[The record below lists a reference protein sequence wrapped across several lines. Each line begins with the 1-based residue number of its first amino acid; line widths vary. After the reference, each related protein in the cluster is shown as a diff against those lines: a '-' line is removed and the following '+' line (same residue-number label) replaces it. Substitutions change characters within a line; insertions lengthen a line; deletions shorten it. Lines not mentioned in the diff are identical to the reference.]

1 MFPLFSN
8 YSDLTGLPLK
18 AYSVKFSLD
27 RLTPGVDNIRHDV
40 LLSPD
45 FCKSISNLIYQL
57 FLKHAKAKK
66 ILNIDPTS
74 SLVTERDEFKQLCRD
89 VLHAAINQAKSASE
103 IQIDLLAQITIVKK
117 LAEEIPCQ
125 YSKLI
130 ENFNDNASRHEIA
143 SSEGLN
149 SYIKIKEKLAE
160 IQQNKKSVL
169 LSVAAE
175 LFQYLIEVQHENITE
190 MRESILGPET
200 ILPDDVFS
208 NPIIHVEN
216 PFEDLF
222 MIDEYVLIGQRFEDP
237 DCYENLLFLIRSLL
251 RKILLKIFLKDSSVS
266 GGSVNQAKIIQK
278 VYGKSGKNYQDIRY
292 DAIDIWLNQVDNID
306 LLFNSFKSR
315 ERYQSLK
322 DHKKSKKDV
331 ENLKKLAKNQENLLN
346 FFYKKFNRNGLVKRI
361 TAFYEM
367 KSVYLQYCPP
377 LVPHQVLQFLI
388 QPKKRK
394 NIASQLSRLKGFYG
408 RSFSLAPLKKK
419 IADLRKITV
428 PEKKKY
434 LIQFINDFARY
445 YRDFQNF
452 LMLKDAMDSINLV
465 SEQKIIDLSR
475 ENNLLYEFLLP
486 DEQPPEEKP
495 IIHHVVIKADLRDST
510 HITLKMKEKGLNPAS
525 FFNLNFFVPITS
537 VLFDYSA
544 EKVFLEGDAIIL
556 AISEREDTPEDWYCV
571 ARACG
576 IARKILQIV
585 QKYNSQ
591 SEKHKLP
598 VLELGIGISYNN
610 SAPTFLFDESNRIM
624 ISPAIN
630 AADRMSKCT
639 KLLSQEILHQNNPF
653 NLYVFQKASEN
664 SAVTP
669 TDNVLVRHNVNGIE
683 LNAEGFEKLSREI
696 DLKSLE
702 CHIPELQA
710 EKIRVHTG
718 KFPTVTGKYHRLII
732 REGRISAI
740 SPHDFSI
747 IQKTDK
753 KYYEVCTHP
762 LLYEHI
768 EKRNSL

>member
-1 MFPLFSN
+1 MFTLFSN
-8 YSDLTGLPLK
+8 FSDLIGLPLK
-18 AYSVKFSLD
+18 AYSVRFPLD

-45 FCKSISNLIYQL
+45 FCKSISKLVYQL
-57 FLKHAKAKK
+57 FLKHAKAQK
-66 ILNIDPTS
+66 ILTIDPTS
-74 SLVTERDEFKQLCRD
+74 SLATERDEFKHLCRD
-89 VLHAAINQAKSASE
+89 VLHTAVNQAKSTSE

-117 LAEEIPCQ
+117 LAQDIPCQ
-125 YSKLI
+125 YNALI
-130 ENFNDNASRHEIA
+130 ENFNDNAQRHEIA

-149 SYIKIKEKLAE
+149 SYIKIKEKLSE
-160 IQQNKKSVL
+160 IQQNKKSIL
-169 LSVAAE
+169 LNVAAE

-208 NPIIHVEN
+208 NPIIHAEN

-222 MIDEYVLIGQRFEDP
+222 MMDEYVLIGHRFEDP
-237 DCYENLLFLIRSLL
+237 DSYENLLSLIRSLL
-251 RKILLKIFLKDSSVS
+251 RKILLKIFLTDSSVA
-266 GGSVNQAKIIQK
+266 GGSINQAIITQK
-278 VYGKSGKNYQDIRY
+278 AYGKSEKYYQDTRY
-292 DAIDIWLNQVDNID
+292 DTIDIWLNHVDNID

-322 DHKKSKKDV
+322 KQKKARKDI
-331 ENLKKLAKNQENLLN
+331 ENLKKLAKNQERLLN
-346 FFYKKFNRNGLVKRI
+346 FFYKKFNKTGLMKRI

-367 KSVYLQYCPP
+367 KPVYLEYCPP

-388 QPKKRK
+388 QPKQRK
-394 NIASQLSRLKGFYG
+394 NIASQLSRVKGFYG
-408 RSFSLAPLKKK
+408 KSFSLVLLKKK

-428 PEKKKY
+428 REKKKY

-445 YRDFQNF
+445 HRDFQNY
-452 LMLKDAMDSINLV
+452 LMLKGAMDSINLV

-475 ENNLLYEFLLP
+475 ENNILYEFLLP

-495 IIHHVVIKADLRDST
+495 IMHHVIIKADLRDST

-525 FFNLNFFVPITS
+525 FFSLNFFVPITS
-537 VLFDYSA
+537 ILFDYSA

-556 AISEREDTPEDWYCV
+556 AISEHEDTPEEWYCV

-576 IARKILQIV
+576 IARKTLQIV
-585 QKYNSQ
+585 QKYNSK

-610 SAPTFLFDESNRIM
+610 SPPTFLFDESNRIM

-639 KLLSQEILHQNNPF
+639 KPLSQAISNLKNPF

-664 SAVTP
+664 STATP
-669 TDNVLVRHNVNGIE
+669 TDDMLLRHNVNGIE
-683 LNAEGFEKLSREI
+683 LNAEGFEKLSQEI
-696 DLKSLE
+696 DLKPLE

-732 REGRISAI
+732 REDRISVI

-747 IQKTDK
+747 IRKTDK
-753 KYYEVCTHP
+753 KYYEVCTHS

-768 EKRNSL
+768 EKL

>member
-1 MFPLFSN
+1 MFTLFSN

-190 MRESILGPET
+190 MRESILGFET

-322 DHKKSKKDV
+322 SHKKSEKDV
-331 ENLKKLAKNQENLLN
+331 ENLKKLAKNQEKLLN
-346 FFYKKFNRNGLVKRI
+346 SFYKKFKKNGLVKRI

-445 YRDFQNF
+445 HRDFQNF

-537 VLFDYSA
+537 ILFDYSA

-556 AISEREDTPEDWYCV
+556 AISEREDSPEDWYCV

-639 KLLSQEILHQNNPF
+639 KLLSQEILHQKNPF

>member
-1 MFPLFSN
+1 MITLFSN
-8 YSDLTGLPLK
+8 FSDLTGLPLK

-27 RLTPGVDNIRHDV
+27 RLIPGVDNIRHDV

-45 FCKSISNLIYQL
+45 FCKSISKLAYQL

-66 ILNIDPTS
+66 LLNIDPTS
-74 SLVTERDEFKQLCRD
+74 SLVSERDEFKHLCGD
-89 VLHAAINQAKSASE
+89 VLRAAINQAKSGSE
-103 IQIDLLAQITIVKK
+103 IQIDQLAQITIVKK
-117 LAEEIPCQ
+117 LAEEIPRQ

-130 ENFNDNASRHEIA
+130 ENFNDNARRHEIA

-149 SYIKIKEKLAE
+149 SYIKIKEKLSE
-160 IQQNKKSVL
+160 IQQNKKSIL
-169 LSVAAE
+169 LSVAEE
-175 LFQYLIEVQHENITE
+175 LFYYLLEVQHENIKE

-216 PFEDLF
+216 PFDDLF
-222 MIDEYVLIGQRFEDP
+222 MMDEYVLIGHRFEDP
-237 DCYENLLFLIRSLL
+237 DSYENLLFLIRSLL
-251 RKILLKIFLKDSSVS
+251 RKILLKIFLTDSSVAAES
-266 GGSVNQAKIIQK
+266 INQAKITQK
-278 VYGKSGKNYQDIRY
+278 VYGKFEKNYQDTRS
-292 DAIDIWLNQVDNID
+292 DSIDLWLNHVDNID
-306 LLFNSFKSR
+306 LLFNSFKSW
-315 ERYQSLK
+315 ERYQLLK
-322 DHKKSKKDV
+322 NQKKSQKDV
-331 ENLKKLAKNQENLLN
+331 EKLKKLAKNQEKLLN
-346 FFYKKFNRNGLVKRI
+346 FFYKKFNKTGLVKRI

-367 KSVYLQYCPP
+367 KSVYLEYCPP
-377 LVPHQVLQFLI
+377 LIPHQVLQFLI
-388 QPKKRK
+388 QPKQRK
-394 NIASQLSRLKGFYG
+394 NIASQLSRVKGFYG
-408 RSFSLAPLKKK
+408 KSFSLVPLKKK

-428 PEKKKY
+428 QEKKNY

-445 YRDFQNF
+445 HRDFQNF

-537 VLFDYSA
+537 ILFDYSA

-556 AISEREDTPEDWYCV
+556 AISEREDTPEEWYCV

-591 SEKHKLP
+591 SKKHNLP
-598 VLELGIGISYNN
+598 VLELGIGISYND
-610 SAPTFLFDESNRIM
+610 SPPTFLFDESNRIM

-639 KLLSQEILHQNNPF
+639 KPLSKEISNLKNPF

-664 SAVTP
+664 SAASP
-669 TDNVLVRHNVNGIE
+669 KDNVFLRHNVNGIE
-683 LNAEGFEKLSREI
+683 LNAEGFEKLSKEI
-696 DLKSLE
+696 DLKPLE
-702 CHIPELQA
+702 CHIPELQP

-732 REGRISAI
+732 REDRIPVI
-740 SPHDFSI
+740 SPHDFSLI
-747 IQKTDK
+747 RKTNK

-768 EKRNSL
+768 EKL

>member
-1 MFPLFSN
+1 MFKLFSN
-8 YSDLTGLPLK
+8 FSELPLK

-27 RLTPGVDNIRHDV
+27 RLTPGVDNIRYDV

-45 FCKSISNLIYQL
+45 FCQSIRKLVYQL

-74 SLVTERDEFKQLCRD
+74 NLIAERDEFKDLCRD

-103 IQIDLLAQITIVKK
+103 IQIDLLAQITIFKK
-117 LAEEIPCQ
+117 LAQEIPRQ
-125 YSKLI
+125 YNTLI
-130 ENFNDNASRHEIA
+130 ENFNDNARRHEIE

-149 SYIKIKEKLAE
+149 SYIKIKEKLSE
-160 IQQNKKSVL
+160 IQQNKQSIIL
-169 LSVAAE
+169 NVAEE
-175 LFQYLIEVQHENITE
+175 LFQYLIDVQHENITE
-190 MRESILGPET
+190 MRESILGSET
-200 ILPDDVFS
+200 VLSDDVFS

-222 MIDEYVLIGQRFEDP
+222 MMDEYVLIGHRFEDP
-237 DCYENLLFLIRSLL
+237 DSYDNFLFLIRSLL
-251 RKILLKIFLKDSSVS
+251 RKILLKIFLTDSSVA
-266 GGSVNQAKIIQK
+266 GGSINQSKITQK
-278 VYGKSGKNYQDIRY
+278 VSGKSGKNYQDIQY
-292 DAIDIWLNQVDNID
+292 DAIDIWLNHVDNID

-322 DHKKSKKDV
+322 KQKKPRRDV
-331 ENLKKLAKNQENLLN
+331 GNLKKRAKNQEKRLN
-346 FFYKKFNRNGLVKRI
+346 FFYKKFKKTGLMKRI

-367 KSVYLQYCPP
+367 KSIYLEYCPP

-388 QPKKRK
+388 QPKQRK
-394 NIASQLSRLKGFYG
+394 NIASQLSRVKEFYG
-408 RSFSLAPLKKK
+408 KNFSLAPLKTK
-419 IADLRKITV
+419 ISDLRKITV
-428 PEKKKY
+428 QEKKKY
-434 LIQFINDFARY
+434 LLQFLNDFARY
-445 YRDFQNF
+445 HRDFQNF
-452 LMLKDAMDSINLV
+452 LTLKDTMDSINLV

-475 ENNLLYEFLLP
+475 ENNILYEFLLP
-486 DEQPPEEKP
+486 DEQPPEAKP
-495 IIHHVVIKADLRDST
+495 IIHHVVIKADMRDST
-510 HITLKMKEKGLNPAS
+510 HITIKMKEKGLNPAS

-537 VLFDYSA
+537 ILFDYSA

-556 AISEREDTPEDWYCV
+556 AISEHEGIPEEWYCV

-610 SAPTFLFDESNRIM
+610 GAPTFLFDENNRIM

-639 KLLSQEILHQNNPF
+639 KPLSQEISNPKNPF
-653 NLYVFQKASEN
+653 NLYVFQKESEN
-664 SAVTP
+664 SAAKP
-669 TDNVLVRHNVNGIE
+669 TDDMLLRHNVNGIE

-696 DLKSLE
+696 DLISLE

-710 EKIRVHTG
+710 EKLSVHTG

-732 REGRISAI
+732 REDRIPVV

-747 IQKTDK
+747 IRKTDN

-768 EKRNSL
+768 EKL

>member
-1 MFPLFSN
+1 MFTLFSN

-322 DHKKSKKDV
+322 SHKKSEKDV
-331 ENLKKLAKNQENLLN
+331 ENLKKLAKNQEKLLN
-346 FFYKKFNRNGLVKRI
+346 SFYKKFKKNGLVKRI

-445 YRDFQNF
+445 HRDFQNF

-486 DEQPPEEKP
+486 DEQPPQEKP

-630 AADRMSKCT
+630 AAET
-639 KLLSQEILHQNNPF
+639 I
-653 NLYVFQKASEN
+653 V
-664 SAVTP
+664 
-669 TDNVLVRHNVNGIE
+669 
-683 LNAEGFEKLSREI
+683 
-696 DLKSLE
+696 
-702 CHIPELQA
+702 
-710 EKIRVHTG
+710 
-718 KFPTVTGKYHRLII
+718 
-732 REGRISAI
+732 
-740 SPHDFSI
+740 
-747 IQKTDK
+747 
-753 KYYEVCTHP
+753 
-762 LLYEHI
+762 
-768 EKRNSL
+768 

>member
-1 MFPLFSN
+1 MFTLFSN

-322 DHKKSKKDV
+322 SHKKSEKDV
-331 ENLKKLAKNQENLLN
+331 ENLKKLAKNQEKLLN
-346 FFYKKFNRNGLVKRI
+346 SFYKKFKKNGLVKRI

-445 YRDFQNF
+445 HRDFQNF

>member
-1 MFPLFSN
+1 MFTLFSK
-8 YSDLTGLPLK
+8 YPDLTGLPLK

-27 RLTPGVDNIRHDV
+27 RLKPGVDNIRHDV

-45 FCKSISNLIYQL
+45 FSKSISKLIYQL
-57 FLKHAKAKK
+57 FLKHTKTKK

-74 SLVTERDEFKQLCRD
+74 SLVTERDAFKHFCRD
-89 VLHAAINQAKSASE
+89 VLHAAINQAKSYSE
-103 IQIDLLAQITIVKK
+103 TQIDLLAQITIVKK
-117 LAEEIPCQ
+117 IAQEIPRQ

-130 ENFNDNASRHEIA
+130 ENFNDNARRFEVA

-149 SYIKIKEKLAE
+149 HYIKIKEKLSE
-160 IQQNKKSVL
+160 IQQNKKSIL
-169 LSVAAE
+169 LDVAAE
-175 LFQYLIEVQHENITE
+175 LFGYLIDVQHENITE
-190 MRESILGPET
+190 MRESILGSET

-222 MIDEYVLIGQRFEDP
+222 MMDEYVLIGNRFEDP
-237 DCYENLLFLIRSLL
+237 DSYENLLFLIRSLL
-251 RKILLKIFLKDSSVS
+251 RKILLKIFLADSSVA
-266 GGSVNQAKIIQK
+266 GGSINQAKITQK
-278 VYGKSGKNYQDIRY
+278 VYGKNGKNYRDTRY
-292 DAIDIWLNQVDNID
+292 DTIDIWLNHVGNID

-315 ERYQSLK
+315 ESYHPLK
-322 DHKKSKKDV
+322 IQKEAQKDI
-331 ENLKKLAKNQENLLN
+331 ENLKKLAKNQEKLLN
-346 FFYKKFNRNGLVKRI
+346 FVYKKFNKIGLVKRI
-361 TAFYEM
+361 VAFYEM
-367 KSVYLQYCPP
+367 KSVYFEYCPP
-377 LVPHQVLQFLI
+377 LVPQQVLQFLI

-394 NIASQLSRLKGFYG
+394 NIANQLSRVKGFYG
-408 RSFSLAPLKKK
+408 KSFSLVPLKNK
-419 IADLRKITV
+419 IADLRKITLQ
-428 PEKKKY
+428 EKKKY

-445 YRDFQNF
+445 HRDFQNF

-475 ENNLLYEFLLP
+475 ENNILYEFLLP

-537 VLFDYSA
+537 ILFDYSA

-556 AISEREDTPEDWYCV
+556 SISEREDSPEDWYCV

-585 QKYNSQ
+585 QKYNLQ

-598 VLELGIGISYNN
+598 ILELGIGISYNN
-610 SAPTFLFDESNRIM
+610 SPPTFLFDESNRIM

-630 AADRMSKCT
+630 SADRMSKCM
-639 KLLSQEILHQNNPF
+639 KPLSQDISNLNNPF

-664 SAVTP
+664 NAAAP
-669 TDNVLVRHNVNGIE
+669 TDNVLLRHNVNGIE

-702 CHIPELQA
+702 CHIPELQSK
-710 EKIRVHTG
+710 KIKVHTG
-718 KFPTVTGKYHRLII
+718 KFPTVTGKYHRLVI
-732 REGRISAI
+732 REDLISEI

-747 IQKTDK
+747 IKKTDN

-768 EKRNSL
+768 EKL

>member
-1 MFPLFSN
+1 MFTLFSN

-57 FLKHAKAKK
+57 FLKHTKAKK

-190 MRESILGPET
+190 MRESILGFET

-322 DHKKSKKDV
+322 SHKKSEKDV
-331 ENLKKLAKNQENLLN
+331 ENLKKLAKNQEKLLN
-346 FFYKKFNRNGLVKRI
+346 SFYKKFKKNGLVKRI

-434 LIQFINDFARY
+434 LIQFINDFACY
-445 YRDFQNF
+445 HRDFQNF

-639 KLLSQEILHQNNPF
+639 KLLSQEILQQKHPF

>member
-1 MFPLFSN
+1 MFTLFSN
-8 YSDLTGLPLK
+8 YSDLKGLPLK

-45 FCKSISNLIYQL
+45 FCKSVSKLVYQL
-57 FLKHAKAKK
+57 FLKHTKAKK
-66 ILNIDPTS
+66 ILNIDSTS
-74 SLVTERDEFKQLCRD
+74 SLVTERDEFKHLCRD

-117 LAEEIPCQ
+117 LAQEIQSQ
-125 YSKLI
+125 YRKLI
-130 ENFNDNASRHEIA
+130 ENFNDHARRHEIA

-149 SYIKIKEKLAE
+149 SYIKIKEKLSE
-160 IQQNKKSVL
+160 TQQNKKSIIL
-169 LSVAAE
+169 NVAQE
-175 LFQYLIEVQHENITE
+175 LFHYLIDVQHENITE

-200 ILPDDVFS
+200 IFPDDVFS

-222 MIDEYVLIGQRFEDP
+222 MMDEYVLIGQRFEDP
-237 DCYENLLFLIRSLL
+237 DSYENVLFLIRSLL
-251 RKILLKIFLKDSSVS
+251 RKILLKIFLTDSSIA
-266 GGSVNQAKIIQK
+266 GGSINQAKITQK
-278 VYGKSGKNYQDIRY
+278 VYGISGKNYQDIRY
-292 DAIDIWLNQVDNID
+292 DAIDIWLNHVDNIN
-306 LLFNSFKSR
+306 LLFNSFKSK

-322 DHKKSKKDV
+322 KQKKSQKDV
-331 ENLKKLAKNQENLLN
+331 ENLKKLAKNQEKLLN
-346 FFYKKFNRNGLVKRI
+346 FFYKKFNKIGLVKRI

-367 KSVYLQYCPP
+367 KSVYLEYCPP
-377 LVPHQVLQFLI
+377 LVPHQVLRFLI
-388 QPKKRK
+388 YPKQRK
-394 NIASQLSRLKGFYG
+394 NITGQLSRLKGFYG
-408 RSFSLAPLKKK
+408 KSFSLVPLKKK
-419 IADLRKITV
+419 IADLRKITTQ
-428 PEKKKY
+428 EKKKY
-434 LIQFINDFARY
+434 LIRFINDFARY
-445 YRDFQNF
+445 HRDFQNF
-452 LMLKDAMDSINLV
+452 LLLKDAMDSIHLV
-465 SEQKIIDLSR
+465 TEQKIIDLSR
-475 ENNLLYEFLLP
+475 ENNILYEFLLP

-537 VLFDYSA
+537 ILFDYSA

-556 AISEREDTPEDWYCV
+556 AISEHEDTPEKWYCV

-576 IARKILQIV
+576 MASKILQIV

-591 SEKHKLP
+591 SQKHKLP

-610 SAPTFLFDESNRIM
+610 SPPTFLFDESNRIM

-639 KLLSQEILHQNNPF
+639 KPLSKEISNLKNPF

-664 SAVTP
+664 SAATP
-669 TDNVLVRHNVNGIE
+669 ADDMLLRHNVNGIE

-710 EKIRVHTG
+710 EKISVHTG

-732 REGRISAI
+732 REDRIPVI

-747 IQKTDK
+747 IRKTDK

-762 LLYEHI
+762 LLYEYI
-768 EKRNSL
+768 EKL

>member
-1 MFPLFSN
+1 MFTLFSN
-8 YSDLTGLPLK
+8 YSELKGLPLK

-27 RLTPGVDNIRHDV
+27 RLTPGVDNVRHDV

-45 FCKSISNLIYQL
+45 FCRSVSKLVYQL
-57 FLKHAKAKK
+57 FLKHTKAKK
-66 ILNIDPTS
+66 ILNIDSTS
-74 SLVTERDEFKQLCRD
+74 SLVAERDEFKHLCRD
-89 VLHAAINQAKSASE
+89 VFHAAINQAKSASE

-117 LAEEIPCQ
+117 LAQEIPCQ
-125 YSKLI
+125 YNTLI
-130 ENFNDNASRHEIA
+130 ANFNDNARRYEIA
-143 SSEGLN
+143 SSEGLS
-149 SYIKIKEKLAE
+149 SYIKIKEKLSE
-160 IQQNKKSVL
+160 IQQNKKSIIL
-169 LSVAAE
+169 NVAEE
-175 LFQYLIEVQHENITE
+175 LFQYLIEVQRENITE
-190 MRESILGPET
+190 MRESILGPEANF
-200 ILPDDVFS
+200 PDDVFS

-222 MIDEYVLIGQRFEDP
+222 MMDEYVLIGHRFEDP
-237 DCYENLLFLIRSLL
+237 DSYENVLFLIRSLL
-251 RKILLKIFLKDSSVS
+251 RKILLKIFLTDSSIA
-266 GGSVNQAKIIQK
+266 GGSINQAKITQK
-278 VYGKSGKNYQDIRY
+278 VCGISGKKYQDTRY
-292 DAIDIWLNQVDNID
+292 DAIDIWLNHVDNID
-306 LLFNSFKSR
+306 LLFNSFKSK

-322 DHKKSKKDV
+322 KQKKSQKDV
-331 ENLKKLAKNQENLLN
+331 ENLKKLAKNQEKLLN
-346 FFYKKFNRNGLVKRI
+346 FFYKQFNKIGLVKRI

-367 KSVYLQYCPP
+367 KSVYLEYCPP
-377 LVPHQVLQFLI
+377 LGPHQVLQFLI
-388 QPKKRK
+388 HPKQRK

-408 RSFSLAPLKKK
+408 KSFSLVPLKKT

-428 PEKKKY
+428 QEKKKY
-434 LIQFINDFARY
+434 LIRFINDFARY
-445 YRDFQNF
+445 HRDFQNF
-452 LMLKDAMDSINLV
+452 LMLKDAMDSIHLV

-475 ENNLLYEFLLP
+475 ENNILYEFLLP

-537 VLFDYSA
+537 ILFDYSA

-556 AISEREDTPEDWYCV
+556 AISEHEDTPEKWYCV

-576 IARKILQIV
+576 LASKILQIV

-610 SAPTFLFDESNRIM
+610 SPPTFLFDESNRIM

-639 KLLSQEILHQNNPF
+639 KPLSKEISNLKNPF

-664 SAVTP
+664 SAATP
-669 TDNVLVRHNVNGIE
+669 ADDMLLRHNVNGIE

-710 EKIRVHTG
+710 EKISVHTG

-732 REGRISAI
+732 REDRIPVI
-740 SPHDFSI
+740 SPLDFSI
-747 IQKTDK
+747 IRKTDK
-753 KYYEVCTHP
+753 KYYEVSTHP
-762 LLYEHI
+762 LLYEYI
-768 EKRNSL
+768 EKL

>member
-1 MFPLFSN
+1 MFILFSN
-8 YSDLTGLPLK
+8 FSDLTGFPLK

-45 FCKSISNLIYQL
+45 FCRSISKLTYQL

-66 ILNIDPTS
+66 MLNIDPTS
-74 SLVTERDEFKQLCRD
+74 SLVSERDEFKHLCRD

-103 IQIDLLAQITIVKK
+103 IQIDLLAQISIVKK
-117 LAEEIPCQ
+117 LAQEIPRQ

-130 ENFNDNASRHEIA
+130 EIFNNYARRYEIA
-143 SSEGLN
+143 SSKGLN
-149 SYIKIKEKLAE
+149 SYIKIKEKLSE
-160 IQQNKKSVL
+160 IQQDKKSIL
-169 LSVAAE
+169 LNVAE
-175 LFQYLIEVQHENITE
+175 EFFQYLLEVQHENITE

-200 ILPDDVFS
+200 IFPDDVFI

-222 MIDEYVLIGQRFEDP
+222 MMDKYVLIGHRFEDP
-237 DCYENLLFLIRSLL
+237 DSYENLLSLIRSLL
-251 RKILLKIFLKDSSVS
+251 RKILLKIFLTDSSFS
-266 GGSVNQAKIIQK
+266 GASINQAKITQK
-278 VYGKSGKNYQDIRY
+278 MYGKSGKNYQDTRY
-292 DAIDIWLNQVDNID
+292 DEIDIWLNHVENID

-322 DHKKSKKDV
+322 NQKKAQKDV
-331 ENLKKLAKNQENLLN
+331 ENLKKLARNQEKLLN
-346 FFYKKFNRNGLVKRI
+346 FFYKKFNKTGLVKRI

-367 KSVYLQYCPP
+367 KSVYLEYCPP

-388 QPKKRK
+388 QPKQRK
-394 NIASQLSRLKGFYG
+394 NIASQLSRVKGFYG
-408 RSFSLAPLKKK
+408 KSFSLAPLKNK

-428 PEKKKY
+428 QEKKKY

-445 YRDFQNF
+445 HRDFQNF
-452 LMLKDAMDSINLV
+452 LMLKEAMDSINLV

-510 HITLKMKEKGLNPAS
+510 HITLMMKEKGLNPAS

-537 VLFDYSA
+537 ILFDYSA
-544 EKVFLEGDAIIL
+544 EKVFIEGDAIIL
-556 AISEREDTPEDWYCV
+556 AISEHEDTPEDWYCV

-576 IARKILQIV
+576 MARKILQIV

-591 SEKHKLP
+591 SEKHALP

-610 SAPTFLFDESNRIM
+610 SPPTFLFDESNRIM

-639 KLLSQEILHQNNPF
+639 KPLSQELSNIKHPF
-653 NLYVFQKASEN
+653 NIYVFQKASEN
-664 SAVTP
+664 IAGTP
-669 TDNVLVRHNVNGIE
+669 ADDRLLRHNVNGIE
-683 LNAEGFEKLSREI
+683 LNAEGFEKLSQEI
-696 DLKSLE
+696 DLKPLE
-702 CHIPELQA
+702 CHIPELQS

-732 REGRISAI
+732 REDRIPAI

-747 IQKTDK
+747 LRKTDK

-762 LLYEHI
+762 LLYKYI
-768 EKRNSL
+768 EKL

>member
-1 MFPLFSN
+1 M
-8 YSDLTGLPLK
+8 
-18 AYSVKFSLD
+18 D

-45 FCKSISNLIYQL
+45 FCKSVSKLVYQL

-74 SLVTERDEFKQLCRD
+74 SLVTERDEFKHLCRD
-89 VLHAAINQAKSASE
+89 VLHAAVNQAKSASE
-103 IQIDLLAQITIVKK
+103 IQIDLLAQITIIKK
-117 LAEEIPCQ
+117 LAQEVPCQ
-125 YSKLI
+125 YNTLI
-130 ENFNDNASRHEIA
+130 ENFNDNARRYEIA

-149 SYIKIKEKLAE
+149 TYIKIKEKLFE
-160 IQQNKKSVL
+160 IQQNKKSIL
-169 LSVAAE
+169 LSVAEE
-175 LFQYLIEVQHENITE
+175 LFGYLIDVQNENIAE

-222 MIDEYVLIGQRFEDP
+222 MMDEYVLIGHRFEDP
-237 DCYENLLFLIRSLL
+237 DSYENLLSLIRSLL
-251 RKILLKIFLKDSSVS
+251 RKILLKIFLMDSSFA
-266 GGSVNQAKIIQK
+266 GGSNNQAKIAQK
-278 VYGKSGKNYQDIRY
+278 VYGKSGKYYQDTRY
-292 DAIDIWLNQVDNID
+292 DEIDIWLNHVENID
-306 LLFNSFKSR
+306 VLFNSFKSR

-322 DHKKSKKDV
+322 KQKKALKDV
-331 ENLKKLAKNQENLLN
+331 ENLKKLIKNQERLLN
-346 FFYKKFNRNGLVKRI
+346 FLYKKFNKSGLIKRI
-361 TAFYEM
+361 TAFHEM
-367 KSVYLQYCPP
+367 KSVYLEYCPP
-377 LVPHQVLQFLI
+377 LAPHQVLQFLI
-388 QPKKRK
+388 QPKQRK
-394 NIASQLSRLKGFYG
+394 NIASQLSRVKGFYG
-408 RSFSLAPLKKK
+408 KSFSLAPLKKK

-428 PEKKKY
+428 QEKKKY

-445 YRDFQNF
+445 HRDFQNF
-452 LMLKDAMDSINLV
+452 LMLKDAVDSINLV

-475 ENNLLYEFLLP
+475 ENNILYEFLLP

-495 IIHHVVIKADLRDST
+495 IIHHVVIKADMRDST

-537 VLFDYSA
+537 ILFDYSA

-556 AISEREDTPEDWYCV
+556 AISEHEDTPEEWYCV

-576 IARKILQIV
+576 IARKILHIV

-591 SEKHKLP
+591 SEKHNLP

-610 SAPTFLFDESNRIM
+610 SPPTFLFDESNRIM

-630 AADRMSKCT
+630 AADRMSRCT
-639 KLLSQEILHQNNPF
+639 KPLSRKISNLKNPF

-664 SAVTP
+664 SAGTP
-669 TDNVLVRHNVNGIE
+669 TDDMLLRHNVNGIE
-683 LNAEGFEKLSREI
+683 LNAEGFEKLSQEI
-696 DLKSLE
+696 DLKPLE
-702 CHIPELQA
+702 YHIPELQA
-710 EKIRVHTG
+710 HKIRIHTG

-732 REGRISAI
+732 REDRIPVI

-747 IQKTDK
+747 IGKTDK

-762 LLYEHI
+762 LLYEYI
-768 EKRNSL
+768 EKL

>member
-1 MFPLFSN
+1 MFTLFSN

-322 DHKKSKKDV
+322 SHKKSEKDV
-331 ENLKKLAKNQENLLN
+331 ENLKKLAKNQEKLLN
-346 FFYKKFNRNGLVKRI
+346 SFYKKFKKNGLVKRI

-445 YRDFQNF
+445 HRDFQNF

-537 VLFDYSA
+537 ILFDYSA

-556 AISEREDTPEDWYCV
+556 AISEREDSPEDWYCV

-639 KLLSQEILHQNNPF
+639 KLLSQEILHQKNPF

>member
-1 MFPLFSN
+1 MFTLFSN
-8 YSDLTGLPLK
+8 FSDLTGLPLK
-18 AYSVKFSLD
+18 AYSVKFQLD

-45 FCKSISNLIYQL
+45 FCKSSSKLVYQL
-57 FLKHAKAKK
+57 FLKHANAKK

-74 SLVTERDEFKQLCRD
+74 SLVIERDEFKHLCRD
-89 VLHAAINQAKSASE
+89 VLHAAVNQAKSASE
-103 IQIDLLAQITIVKK
+103 IQIDLLAQITIIKK
-117 LAEEIPCQ
+117 LAQEIPCQ

-130 ENFNDNASRHEIA
+130 ENFNVNARRHEIA
-143 SSEGLN
+143 SSEGFS
-149 SYIKIKEKLAE
+149 SYVKIKEKLSE
-160 IQQNKKSVL
+160 IQQNKKSIFL
-169 LSVAAE
+169 NVAEE
-175 LFQYLIEVQHENITE
+175 LFQYLIDVQHENITE

-216 PFEDLF
+216 PFENHF
-222 MIDEYVLIGQRFEDP
+222 MMDEYILIGHRFEDP
-237 DCYENLLFLIRSLL
+237 DSYENLLSLIRSLL
-251 RKILLKIFLKDSSVS
+251 RKILLKIFLTDSSFA
-266 GGSVNQAKIIQK
+266 GGSINQAKITQK
-278 VYGKSGKNYQDIRY
+278 VSGKSGNYYQDNRY
-292 DAIDIWLNQVDNID
+292 DEIDIWLNHVENID

-322 DHKKSKKDV
+322 KQKKAKKDV
-331 ENLKKLAKNQENLLN
+331 ENFKKLAKNQEKLLN
-346 FFYKKFNRNGLVKRI
+346 FFYNKFNKTGLMKRI

-367 KSVYLQYCPP
+367 KSVYLEYCPP

-388 QPKKRK
+388 QPKQRK
-394 NIASQLSRLKGFYG
+394 NIASQLSRVKGFYG
-408 RSFSLAPLKKK
+408 KSFSLVPLKKK

-428 PEKKKY
+428 REKKKCLINY
-434 LIQFINDFARY
+434 LNDFARY
-445 YRDFQNF
+445 HRDFQNL
-452 LMLKDAMDSINLV
+452 LMLKDAMESINLV

-475 ENNLLYEFLLP
+475 ENNILYEFLLP
-486 DEQPPEEKP
+486 DEHPPKEKP

-510 HITLKMKEKGLNPAS
+510 NITIKMKEKGLNPAS

-537 VLFDYSA
+537 ILFDYSA

-556 AISEREDTPEDWYCV
+556 AISEHEDTPEEWYCV
-571 ARACG
+571 SRACG

-598 VLELGIGISYNN
+598 VLGLGIGISYNN
-610 SAPTFLFDESNRIM
+610 SSPTFLFDESNRIM

-630 AADRMSKCT
+630 AADRMSRCAKS
-639 KLLSQEILHQNNPF
+639 LSQEISNLKKPF

-664 SAVTP
+664 SAATP
-669 TDNVLVRHNVNGIE
+669 TGDMLLRHNVNGIE

-696 DLKSLE
+696 DLKPLE

-718 KFPTVTGKYHRLII
+718 KFPTTTGKYHRLII
-732 REGRISAI
+732 REDRIPVI

-747 IQKTDK
+747 IRQTDK

-762 LLYEHI
+762 LLYEYI
-768 EKRNSL
+768 EKRNSF

>member
-1 MFPLFSN
+1 MFTLFSN

-45 FCKSISNLIYQL
+45 FCKSIGNLIYQL

-322 DHKKSKKDV
+322 SHKKSEKDV
-331 ENLKKLAKNQENLLN
+331 ENLKKLAKNQEKLLN
-346 FFYKKFNRNGLVKRI
+346 SFYKKFKKNGLVKRI

-445 YRDFQNF
+445 HRDFQNF

-639 KLLSQEILHQNNPF
+639 KLLSQEILHQKNPF

>member
-1 MFPLFSN
+1 MFTLFSN

-27 RLTPGVDNIRHDV
+27 RLKPGVDNIRHDV

-45 FCKSISNLIYQL
+45 FSKSISKLIYQL

-74 SLVTERDEFKQLCRD
+74 SLVTERDEFKHFCRD
-89 VLHAAINQAKSASE
+89 VLHAAVNQAKSNSE
-103 IQIDLLAQITIVKK
+103 TQIDLLAQITIVKK
-117 LAEEIPCQ
+117 LAQEIPRQ

-130 ENFNDNASRHEIA
+130 ENFNDNARKFGIA

-149 SYIKIKEKLAE
+149 HYIKIKDKLSE
-160 IQQNKKSVL
+160 IQQNKKSIL
-169 LSVAAE
+169 LDVAEE
-175 LFQYLIEVQHENITE
+175 LFGYLIDVQHESITE
-190 MRESILGPET
+190 MRESILGSET

-216 PFEDLF
+216 PFENLLMMDQ
-222 MIDEYVLIGQRFEDP
+222 YVLIGHRFEDP
-237 DCYENLLFLIRSLL
+237 DSYDNLLFLIRSLL
-251 RKILLKIFLKDSSVS
+251 RKILLKIFLADSSVA
-266 GGSVNQAKIIQK
+266 GGSINQAKITQK
-278 VYGKSGKNYQDIRY
+278 VYGKNGKNYQDTRY
-292 DAIDIWLNQVDNID
+292 DAIDIWLNHVDNID
-306 LLFNSFKSR
+306 LLFNYFRSR

-322 DHKKSKKDV
+322 NQKKAQKDV
-331 ENLKKLAKNQENLLN
+331 ENLKKLANNQEKLLN
-346 FFYKKFNRNGLVKRI
+346 FVYKKFNKTGLVKRI
-361 TAFYEM
+361 VAFYEM
-367 KSVYLQYCPP
+367 KSVYLEYCPP

-394 NIASQLSRLKGFYG
+394 NIANQLSRVKGFYG
-408 RSFSLAPLKKK
+408 KSFSLVPLKNK
-419 IADLRKITV
+419 IADLRKITLQ
-428 PEKKKY
+428 EKKKY

-445 YRDFQNF
+445 HRDFQNF

-465 SEQKIIDLSR
+465 SEQKIINLSR
-475 ENNLLYEFLLP
+475 ENNILYEFLLP

-537 VLFDYSA
+537 ILFDYSA
-544 EKVFLEGDAIIL
+544 EKVFIEGDAIIL

-598 VLELGIGISYNN
+598 ILELGIGISYNN
-610 SAPTFLFDESNRIM
+610 SPPTFLFDESNRIM

-630 AADRMSKCT
+630 SADRMSKCT
-639 KLLSQEILHQNNPF
+639 KLLSQEISNLNNPF
-653 NLYVFQKASEN
+653 SLYVFQKASEN
-664 SAVTP
+664 NAAAP
-669 TDNVLVRHNVNGIE
+669 TDNMLLRHNVNGIE

-696 DLKSLE
+696 ELKSLE
-702 CHIPELQA
+702 CHIPELQS
-710 EKIRVHTG
+710 EKIKVHTG
-718 KFPTVTGKYHRLII
+718 KFPTVTGKYHRLVI
-732 REGRISAI
+732 REDRISEI

-747 IQKTDK
+747 IKKTDK

-768 EKRNSL
+768 EKRNSI

>member
-1 MFPLFSN
+1 MFTLFSN

-322 DHKKSKKDV
+322 SHKKSEKDV
-331 ENLKKLAKNQENLLN
+331 ENLKKLAKNQEKLLN
-346 FFYKKFNRNGLVKRI
+346 SFYKKFKKNGLVKRI

-394 NIASQLSRLKGFYG
+394 NIASQLSRVKGFYG
-408 RSFSLAPLKKK
+408 KSFSLVPLKNK

-445 YRDFQNF
+445 HRDFQNF

-639 KLLSQEILHQNNPF
+639 KLLSQEILHQKNPF

>member
-1 MFPLFSN
+1 MFALFSN
-8 YSDLTGLPLK
+8 NSDLTGIPLK

-45 FCKSISNLIYQL
+45 FCKSIGKLIYQL

-66 ILNIDPTS
+66 IVNIDPTS
-74 SLVTERDEFKQLCRD
+74 SLVIERDEFKHLCHD

-130 ENFNDNASRHEIA
+130 ENFNDNAGRHEIA

-160 IQQNKKSVL
+160 VQQNKKSIL

-200 ILPDDVFS
+200 IFPDDVFS

-216 PFEDLF
+216 PFENSL
-222 MIDEYVLIGQRFEDP
+222 MIDEYVLIGHRFEDP
-237 DCYENLLFLIRSLL
+237 DSYENVLFLIRSLL
-251 RKILLKIFLKDSSVS
+251 RKILLKIFLTDSSVS
-266 GGSVNQAKIIQK
+266 GGSINQAKITQK

-322 DHKKSKKDV
+322 YHKKSKKDV
-331 ENLKKLAKNQENLLN
+331 ENLKKLAKSQEKLLN
-346 FFYKKFNRNGLVKRI
+346 FFYKQFNKNGLVKRI

-367 KSVYLQYCPP
+367 KSVYLEYCPP
-377 LVPHQVLQFLI
+377 LVPHQILQFLI
-388 QPKKRK
+388 QPKQRK
-394 NIASQLSRLKGFYG
+394 NIASQLSRVKGFYG
-408 RSFSLAPLKKK
+408 KSFSLVPLKKK

-428 PEKKKY
+428 QEKKKY
-434 LIQFINDFARY
+434 LIQFMNDFARY
-445 YRDFQNF
+445 HRDFQNF
-452 LMLKDAMDSINLV
+452 LLLKDAMDSINLV

-486 DEQPPEEKP
+486 DEQTPEEKP

-537 VLFDYSA
+537 ILFDYSA

-556 AISEREDTPEDWYCV
+556 AISEREDTPEDWYSV

-576 IARKILQIV
+576 LARKILQIV

-639 KLLSQEILHQNNPF
+639 KPLSKEISHQKNPF

-664 SAVTP
+664 SAATP
-669 TDNVLVRHNVNGIE
+669 ADDMLLRHNVNGIE

-710 EKIRVHTG
+710 EKISVHTG

-732 REGRISAI
+732 REDQISVI

-747 IQKTDK
+747 IRKTDK
-753 KYYEVCTHP
+753 KYYEVSTHP
-762 LLYEHI
+762 LLYEYI
-768 EKRNSL
+768 EKL

>member
-1 MFPLFSN
+1 MFTLFSN

-322 DHKKSKKDV
+322 SHKKSEKDV
-331 ENLKKLAKNQENLLN
+331 ENLKKLAKNQEKLLN
-346 FFYKKFNRNGLVKRI
+346 SFYKKFKKNGLVKRI

-445 YRDFQNF
+445 HRDFQNF

-495 IIHHVVIKADLRDST
+495 IHHVVIKADLRDST

-639 KLLSQEILHQNNPF
+639 KLLSQEILHQKNPF

>member
-1 MFPLFSN
+1 MFTLFSN
-8 YSDLTGLPLK
+8 YSDLKGLPLK

-27 RLTPGVDNIRHDV
+27 RLTPGVDNVRHDV

-45 FCKSISNLIYQL
+45 FCKSASKLVYQL
-57 FLKHAKAKK
+57 FLKHTKAKK
-66 ILNIDPTS
+66 ILNIDSTS
-74 SLVTERDEFKQLCRD
+74 SLVTERDEFKHLCRD

-117 LAEEIPCQ
+117 LAQEIQSQ
-125 YSKLI
+125 YRKLI
-130 ENFNDNASRHEIA
+130 ENFNDHARRHEIA

-149 SYIKIKEKLAE
+149 SYIKIKEKLSKT
-160 IQQNKKSVL
+160 QQNKKSIIL
-169 LSVAAE
+169 NVAKE
-175 LFQYLIEVQHENITE
+175 LFGYLIEVQHENITE

-200 ILPDDVFS
+200 IFPDDVFS

-222 MIDEYVLIGQRFEDP
+222 MMDEYVLIGQRFEDS
-237 DCYENLLFLIRSLL
+237 DSYENVLFLIRSLL
-251 RKILLKIFLKDSSVS
+251 RKILLKIFLTDSSIA
-266 GGSVNQAKIIQK
+266 GGSINQAKITQK
-278 VYGKSGKNYQDIRY
+278 VYGLFGKNYQDIRY
-292 DAIDIWLNQVDNID
+292 DAIDIWLNHVDNID
-306 LLFNSFKSR
+306 LLFNSFKSK

-322 DHKKSKKDV
+322 KQKKSQKDV
-331 ENLKKLAKNQENLLN
+331 ENLKKLAKNQEKLLN
-346 FFYKKFNRNGLVKRI
+346 FFYKKFNKIGLVKRI

-367 KSVYLQYCPP
+367 KSVYLEYCPP
-377 LVPHQVLQFLI
+377 LVPHQVLRFLI
-388 QPKKRK
+388 YPKQRK
-394 NIASQLSRLKGFYG
+394 NIASQLSRVKGFYG
-408 RSFSLAPLKKK
+408 KSFSLVPLKKT

-428 PEKKKY
+428 QEKKKY
-434 LIQFINDFARY
+434 LIRFINDFARY
-445 YRDFQNF
+445 HRDFQNF
-452 LMLKDAMDSINLV
+452 LLLKDAMDSIHLV

-475 ENNLLYEFLLP
+475 ENNILYEFLLP

-537 VLFDYSA
+537 ILFDYSA

-556 AISEREDTPEDWYCV
+556 AISEHEDTPEKWYCV

-576 IARKILQIV
+576 MASKILQIV

-591 SEKHKLP
+591 SQKHKLP

-610 SAPTFLFDESNRIM
+610 SSPTFLFDESNRIM

-639 KLLSQEILHQNNPF
+639 KPLSKEISNLKNPF

-664 SAVTP
+664 SAATP
-669 TDNVLVRHNVNGIE
+669 ADDILLRHNVNGIE

-710 EKIRVHTG
+710 EKISVHTG

-732 REGRISAI
+732 REDRIPVI

-747 IQKTDK
+747 LQKTDK

-768 EKRNSL
+768 EKL